1 MVDHRHFW
9 VVRVAMAAAADHQSR
24 AATAIPA
31 LAGQAPAMR
40 HPMPQG
46 LLMQPQSEADAAI
59 SYQSLFLTGLKTLS
73 GIVTGSSTHFCG
85 CSLPNHSKKNNNMV
99 KSSASAI
106 ATVARL
112 HRLLWRNLRPLDP
125 ILANAIA
132 LLTSRYIGHF
142 AMNSGSSQKRKIADI
157 RQSIILIGMM
167 GVGKSTV
174 GRMLAQ
180 KLGIDFIDS
189 DDAIVEAA
197 GMPITEI
204 FERFGEDYFRDGE
217 RRVIA
222 RLIEGPPK
230 VIATGGGAFINSE
243 TRALIK
249 QKCTSIWID
258 AEIDMLVSRVSRK
271 NNRPL
276 LIGKDP
282 RQVLTDLS
290 EKRNP
295 IYALADIH
303 VYSDTN
309 PHTNTVDQ
317 ILEALASCTE

>member
-1 MVDHRHFW
+1 
-9 VVRVAMAAAADHQSR
+9 
-24 AATAIPA
+24 
-31 LAGQAPAMR
+31 
-40 HPMPQG
+40 
-46 LLMQPQSEADAAI
+46 
-59 SYQSLFLTGLKTLS
+59 
-73 GIVTGSSTHFCG
+73 
-85 CSLPNHSKKNNNMV
+85 
-99 KSSASAI
+99 
-106 ATVARL
+106 
-112 HRLLWRNLRPLDP
+112 
-125 ILANAIA
+125 
-132 LLTSRYIGHF
+132 
-142 AMNSGSSQKRKIADI
+142 MNSGSSQKRKIADI

-230 VIATGGGAFINSE
+230 VIATGGGAFINAE

-282 RQVLTDLS
+282 RQVLTDLA